1 VNRFHTRPLPIA
13 NLPDLPFAPS
23 HSRPQPTPSSSSP
36 SLKPAFS
43 STQDTA
49 GSTTHTSL
57 KKRNMAEAHRYRASV
72 RYRWQGVGF
81 PGLAP
86 AGWRSAGNQFT
97 CFTVTKVQML
107 TAARR
112 RHHHAFGAP
121 LSKVLHSIFLPFC
134 CVEGRSAGAP
144 A

>member
-1 VNRFHTRPLPIA
+1 VPALGIA
-13 NLPDLPFAPS
+13 GKELA
-23 HSRPQPTPSSSSP
+23 SRGLRLRAGGAQVI
-36 SLKPAFS
+36 SL
-43 STQDTA
+43 
-49 GSTTHTSL
+49 
-57 KKRNMAEAHRYRASV
+57 
-72 RYRWQGVGF
+72 
-81 PGLAP
+81 LALLV
-86 AGWRSAGNQFT
+86 Q
-97 CFTVTKVQML
+97 KVQML